1 MSWWGNCWNALGIY
15 TINRIVGDTTDECP
29 PDTAQVE
36 ARRFRIV
43 AENPATQLPTAQ
55 VSRST
60 VVVVGVDGD
69 EKVCRPAR
77 GAEERNAG
85 PPCTLR

>member
-1 MSWWGNCWNALGIY
+1 M
-15 TINRIVGDTTDECP
+15 
-29 PDTAQVE
+29 E

-85 PPCTLR
+85 LGAAAGPPSLLTRQRASVHLFLRLSTRVVPQSV